1 MWNVNKCRKLFIY
14 LIPCTNHAASQ
25 WWRCG
30 FKFQIL
36 LIIPSFIQWFW
47 FYFLLQH
54 STVSELQKFPTVS
67 YRVWQQTSRIDKKI
81 FPAPG
86 GCGTRAQKRERF
98 SGEEKSSD
106 KKNETRR
113 KRMLSDGCELTW
125 PDSHFFRLSTFSH
138 KFNWTRL
145 YDNDGSKAKRGKNKD
160 LHFYRAIIFHLNGDQ
175 RKKSFSIKILEKYR
189 ISDFRLRFI
198 ASSFNCWTLN
208 VSNRT
213 DRLEKGW
220 NDLRRLWLL
229 CVSRSNVL
237 ELDVLKWM
245 PWGCG

>member
-1 MWNVNKCRKLFIY
+1 MWNVNKCRRLFIY
-14 LIPCTNHAASQ
+14 LIPCNNHAASQ
-25 WWRCG
+25 WWRYR

-54 STVSELQKFPTVS
+54 SNVSELQKFPTVS

-106 KKNETRR
+106 KKNATRR

-125 PDSHFFRLSTFSH
+125 PDFTFSRLSTFST
-138 KFNWTRL
+138 NWIEHDCMTTTDRRQKGEKIKI
-145 YDNDGSKAKRGKNKD
+145 Y
-160 LHFYRAIIFHLNGDQ
+160 IFIAL
-175 RKKSFSIKILEKYR
+175 SFSIWMEISEKKVFQSKY
-189 ISDFRLRFI
+189 
-198 ASSFNCWTLN
+198 
-208 VSNRT
+208 
-213 DRLEKGW
+213 
-220 NDLRRLWLL
+220 
-229 CVSRSNVL
+229 
-237 ELDVLKWM
+237 
-245 PWGCG
+245 